1 MENLWQVVTDVLAG
15 LNPASYLALVLVVAS
30 LCQWAAWQFRVP
42 SILLLLI
49 AGFGLGQ
56 LVTPDEVLGR
66 DVLFGAVTLAVGIIL
81 FEGSMTLRFRDV
93 RDLGRPVLRLF
104 TLTPLIAWSLITLTA
119 WLLGFALELALLVGA
134 ILIVTGPTVIAPILR
149 MLRPTRR
156 VAALLKWEGIV
167 VDPIGAILAVLVF
180 QGVLLVRDGQALP
193 LLVGSLL
200 LTIGVAV
207 VLGLGLGWI
216 LEQLMKRHLIPDFF
230 ARRRVYRCRDRR
242 ARGLERDSGGEWA
255 AHGHHPRHLFGQPA
269 RTASAPR

>member
-1 MENLWQVVTDVLAG
+1 MDILWQAVTDAMAG
-15 LNPASYLALVLVVAS
+15 LNPAAYLALVLVVAS
-30 LCQWAAWQFRVP
+30 ACQWAAWQLRVP

-56 LVTPDEVLGR
+56 LVTPDAVLGR
-66 DVLFGAVTLAVGIIL
+66 EVLFGAVTLAVGIIL

-104 TLTPLIAWSLITLTA
+104 SLTPLIAWAMITAAA
-119 WLLGFALELALLVGA
+119 WWLGVPLELALLVGA

-180 QGVLLVRDGQALP
+180 QGVLLVREGR
-193 LLVGSLL
+193 LLVGGFE
-200 LTIGVAV
+200 T
-207 VLGLGLGWI
+207 
-216 LEQLMKRHLIPDFF
+216 R
-230 ARRRVYRCRDRR
+230 
-242 ARGLERDSGGEWA
+242 
-255 AHGHHPRHLFGQPA
+255 
-269 RTASAPR
+269 